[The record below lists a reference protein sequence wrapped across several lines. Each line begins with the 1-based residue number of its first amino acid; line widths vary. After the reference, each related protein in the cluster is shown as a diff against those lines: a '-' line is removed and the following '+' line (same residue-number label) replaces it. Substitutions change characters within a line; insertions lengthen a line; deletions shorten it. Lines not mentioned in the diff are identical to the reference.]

1 MQGWTILR
9 DRNWLGA
16 NLLEIK
22 WNTTFRIMQV
32 IQTIDCILYQSSVA
46 FILFCTRS
54 LPSLKIMPKRISKEP
69 GDLGTVCNLRN
80 FWVDLNNLLIR
91 AYITTLCLAVCSYGS
106 GPLQGWRALGVN
118 LSLFPHFLPPQPQHT
133 VILCLF
139 TLLIRGNFCPELDT
153 AVIPL

>member
-32 IQTIDCILYQSSVA
+32 IQTIDCILCQSSVA

-118 LSLFPHFLPPQPQHT
+118 LYLYFLIFFPLSPS
-133 VILCLF
+133 
-139 TLLIRGNFCPELDT
+139 TLLFCVYLLFSYEEIFAQSWIQL
-153 AVIPL
+153 